1 MVKSTKIFLI
11 LSPLLALYLF
21 CLPANLFKSPVSAV
35 LTDKD
40 GVLLGARISADGQW
54 HFPPADAVPEKFA
67 KCIVTYE
74 DKRFWWH
81 PGVDFLSIGRAVRQN
96 ISRNEVVSGAS
107 TITMQVIRLSR
118 PDAPR
123 SVPEKLL
130 EAVMATR
137 LEMRCRKKEILLLYA
152 SNAPF
157 GGNVVGIEAA
167 AWRYF
172 GRPADELSW
181 AESAMLAVLPNSPA
195 LIHPGRNRQR
205 LLEKRNFLLDK
216 LCANGTIDETECEL
230 AKDEPLPERPLPMP
244 DKAYHLLERL
254 RAEGG
259 DKTYVCSVDAALQ
272 DRVNAIARSWF
283 PVYHSNMVDNMGI
296 LVRSVKTGEVLAYY
310 GNNMGLAGGLRGASV
325 DMIPAARSSGSTLK
339 PLLYAAMLQD
349 GSILPGT
356 LIKDTPYNYNNF
368 APHNFN
374 RTFDGAVPASEVIS
388 RSLNVPSVRMLEQY
402 GAPRFLELLQQMG
415 FHTITRD
422 ADHYGLSL
430 ILGGAEITLEDLV
443 GAYCDMAR
451 ELTADPDSETA
462 DVAGDEAPVRYAPSG
477 LSLPSSMGPSRSRGH
492 GRPRRPEPHHQTTS
506 ERRSSSG
513 FTERSDEGGVGG
525 NAPRPLGV
533 QGDNLSNARTSP
545 SLLSRAATWLTFEA
559 LAKANRP
566 EEEASWMGLSSGRK
580 VAWKTGTSWGNR
592 DAWSV
597 GVTPDY
603 VVGVWVG
610 NSDGE
615 GRAQMTGVGYAAPV
629 MFDVFAALP
638 PTRWFRMPMEEMVP
652 LVVCRQS
659 GLPASRICPDR
670 DTVWVPDIE
679 KRPDECRYH
688 RVVHLDARGSMQV
701 NSSCYPVEKMVEKV
715 WFVLPP
721 AMEWY
726 YMKNHLDYRPLPPK
740 HPDFDSASE
749 NGNPI
754 EIIYPQQGIT
764 VVTTIGLDG
773 REQGV
778 VVRAAHRDPSALL
791 YWHLDDDYLGT
802 TRGEHDLLVHP
813 EPGKHVLVA
822 MDANGSSRAVQFIV
836 K

>member
-11 LSPLLALYLF
+11 LFPLLALYLF
-21 CLPANLFKSPVSAV
+21 CLPGKLFKSPVSAV

-81 PGVDFLSIGRAVRQN
+81 PGVDFLSAGRALRQN
-96 ISRNEVVSGAS
+96 ISRSEVVSGAS

-123 SVPEKLL
+123 NVPEKLL
-130 EAVMATR
+130 EAVLATR
-137 LEMRCRKKEILLLYA
+137 LEMRCRKKEILLMYA

-157 GGNVVGIEAA
+157 GGNVVGIDAA

-195 LIHPGRNRQR
+195 LIHPGRNRER

-230 AKDEPLPERPLPMP
+230 AKDEPLPEKPLPMP

-259 DKTYVCSVDAALQ
+259 DRSYTCTVDAALQ
-272 DRVNAIARSWF
+272 ERVNAIARSWF
-283 PVYHSNMVDNMGI
+283 PMYHSNMVDNMGI
-296 LVRSVKTGEVLAYY
+296 LVRSVKTGDVLAYY

-368 APHNFN
+368 SPHNFN

-402 GAPRFLELLQQMG
+402 GAPRFLELLQEMG

-443 GAYCDMAR
+443 GAYCDMAA
-451 ELTADPDSETA
+451 ELTADPDAETA
-462 DVAGDEAPVRYAPSG
+462 DAAGDEADSDSASLAAKLTRQNLRYAHPSHR
-477 LSLPSSMGPSRSRGH
+477 SAAGPSHSRGH
-492 GRPRRPEPHHQTTS
+492 GRPRVAASATQSRYAE
-506 ERRSSSG
+506 SSSSLNSSIKQ
-513 FTERSDEGGVGG
+513 TIT
-525 NAPRPLGV
+525 PL
-533 QGDNLSNARTSP
+533 SK
-545 SLLSRAATWLTFEA
+545 AAIYLTFEA
-559 LAKANRP
+559 LSRANRP

-652 LVVCRQS
+652 VVVCRQS

-679 KRPDECRYH
+679 RRPEECRYH
-688 RVVHLDARGSMQV
+688 RVVHLDADERVQV

-726 YMKNHLDYRPLPPK
+726 YMKNHIDYRPLPPK

-778 VVRAAHRDPSALL
+778 VVRAAHRDPHALL
-791 YWHLDDDYLGT
+791 YWHLDNEYLGT
-802 TRGEHDLLVHP
+802 TRGEHDLVIHP
-813 EPGKHVLVA
+813 SPGKHVLVA
-822 MDANGSSRAVQFIV
+822 MDEGGSSRAVQFTA

>member
-1 MVKSTKIFLI
+1 MSKGTKLLLI
-11 LSPLLALYLF
+11 LSPLLALYIF
-21 CLPANLFKSPVSAV
+21 CLPRKMFDSPVSAI
-35 LTDKD
+35 LSDRN
-40 GVLLGARISADGQW
+40 GNLLGARISAEGQW
-54 HFPPADAVPEKFA
+54 HFPPADAVPEKFG
-67 KCIVTYE
+67 KCIVCYE
-74 DKRFWWH
+74 DKRFYLH
-81 PGVDFLSIGRAVRQN
+81 PGVDILSAGRALRQN
-96 ISRNEVVSGAS
+96 LSRGGVVSGAS

-130 EAVMATR
+130 EAVLATR
-137 LEMRCRKKEILLLYA
+137 LEMRCRKPEILLMYA

-157 GGNVVGIEAA
+157 GGNVVGLEAA

-216 LCANGTIDETECEL
+216 LCAAGTIDGLECEL
-230 AKDEPLPERPLPMP
+230 AKDEPLPEKPLPMP

-259 DKTYVCSVDAALQ
+259 DKAYGCSVDMALQ
-272 DRVNAIARSWF
+272 DRVNAVARSWF

-296 LVRSVKTGEVLAYY
+296 LVRSVQTGEVLAYY
-310 GNNMGLAGGLRGASV
+310 GNNRGLIDGLRGASV

-349 GSILPGT
+349 GMILPGT

-368 APHNFN
+368 SPHNFN
-374 RTFDGAVPASEVIS
+374 RSFDGAVPASEVIS

-402 GAPRFLELLQQMG
+402 GAARFLELLKELG
-415 FHTITRD
+415 FSSITRD

-430 ILGGAEITLEDLV
+430 ILGGAEITLENLV
-443 GAYCDMAR
+443 GAYCDMAAY
-451 ELTADPDSETA
+451 LSEPEGVETPA
-462 DVAGDEAPVRYAPSG
+462 CGTP
-477 LSLPSSMGPSRSRGH
+477 LSK
-492 GRPRRPEPHHQTTS
+492 
-506 ERRSSSG
+506 
-513 FTERSDEGGVGG
+513 
-525 NAPRPLGV
+525 
-533 QGDNLSNARTSP
+533 
-545 SLLSRAATWLTFEA
+545 AAIWLTFEA

-566 EEEASWMGLSSGRK
+566 EEESSWMGYSSGRK

-592 DAWSV
+592 DAWCV
-597 GVTPDY
+597 GVTPEY

-638 PTRWFRMPMEEMVP
+638 PTRWFRMPVEEMVP
-652 LVVCRQS
+652 LEVCRQS

-679 KRPDECRYH
+679 RRLDECRYH
-688 RVVHLDARGSMQV
+688 RVVHLDADGQMQV

-740 HPDFDSASE
+740 HPDFDAASE
-749 NGNPI
+749 SGNPI

-764 VVTTIGLDG
+764 VVTTVGLEG

-778 VVRAAHRDPSALL
+778 VVRAAHRDPSAVL
-791 YWHLDDDYLGT
+791 YWHLDDEYLGS

-813 EPGKHVLVA
+813 APGKHVLVA
-822 MDANGSSRAVQFIV
+822 MDANGSSRAVQFVV

>member
-1 MVKSTKIFLI
+1 MNKFTKIILI
-11 LSPLLALYLF
+11 LAPFVALYIF
-21 CLPANLFKSPVSAV
+21 CLPWKLFKSPNSAV
-35 LTDKD
+35 LTDRD
-40 GVLLGARISADGQW
+40 GVLLGARISSDGQW
-54 HFPPADAVPEKFA
+54 HFPPADGVPEKFA
-67 KCIVTYE
+67 ECIVCYE

-81 PGVDFLSIGRAVRQN
+81 PGIDILSAGRALRQN
-96 ISRNEVVSGAS
+96 LTRKEVVSGAS

-130 EAVMATR
+130 EAVLATR
-137 LEMRCRKKEILLLYA
+137 LELRCNKKQILLLYA

-157 GGNVVGIEAA
+157 GGNVVGLEAA

-181 AESAMLAVLPNSPA
+181 AESAMLAVLPNAPA
-195 LIHPGRNRQR
+195 LIHPGRNRQK

-216 LCANGTIDETECEL
+216 LCGKGIIDDIECEL
-230 AKDEPLPERPLPMP
+230 AKDEPLPDKPLPMP

-259 DKTYVCSVDAALQ
+259 DKAYVSSLDVALQ
-272 DRVNAIARSWF
+272 DRVNAVARAWF

-296 LVRSVKTGEVLAYY
+296 LVRKVDTGEILAYY
-310 GNNMGLAGGLRGASV
+310 GNTMGLMPGLRGASV
-325 DMIPAARSSGSTLK
+325 DMVPAARSSGSTLK

-349 GSILPGT
+349 GMILPGT

-368 APHNFN
+368 SPHNFN

-402 GAPRFLELLQQMG
+402 GAPRFLELLHELG
-415 FHTITRD
+415 FKTITRD

-443 GAYCDMAR
+443 GAYRDMAAYLAVP
-451 ELTADPDSETA
+451 E
-462 DVAGDEAPVRYAPSG
+462 VAQDASQAAPPVRYAPSG
-477 LSLPSSMGPSRSRGH
+477 LSLPSQATGPSRSRGH
-492 GRPRRPEPHHQTTS
+492 GRPRRPEAQPDYAIS
-506 ERRSSSG
+506 
-513 FTERSDEGGVGG
+513 
-525 NAPRPLGV
+525 PPL
-533 QGDNLSNARTSP
+533 SK
-545 SLLSRAATWLTFEA
+545 AAIWLTFEA

-566 EEEASWMGLSSGRK
+566 EEESSWMDFSSGRK
-580 VAWKTGTSWGNR
+580 IAWKTGTSWGNR

-597 GVTPDY
+597 GVTRDY

-638 PTRWFRMPMEEMVP
+638 PSRWFRKPVEDMVP
-652 LVVCRQS
+652 IEVCRQS
-659 GLPASRICPDR
+659 GRPASRICPDR

-688 RVVHLDARGSMQV
+688 RVVHLDADERMQV
-701 NSSCYPVEKMVEKV
+701 NSSCYPVEHMVEKV

-740 HPDFDSASE
+740 HPDFDAFSDNS
-749 NGNPI
+749 NPI

-764 VVTTIGLDG
+764 VVTTVGLDG

-778 VVRAAHRDPSALL
+778 VVRAAHRDPSALI
-791 YWHLDDDYLGT
+791 YWHLDDEFMGT
-802 TRGEHDLLVHP
+802 TRGEHELHLRP
-813 EPGKHVLVA
+813 APGRHVLVA
-822 MDANGSSRAVQFIV
+822 MDEGGATRTVLFNV

>member
-11 LSPLLALYLF
+11 LFPLLALYLF
-21 CLPANLFKSPVSAV
+21 CLPGKLFKSPVSAV

-123 SVPEKLL
+123 NVPEKLL

-137 LEMRCRKKEILLLYA
+137 LEMQCRKKEILLLYA

-157 GGNVVGIEAA
+157 GGNVVGIDAA

-230 AKDEPLPERPLPMP
+230 AKDEPLPEKPLPMP

-259 DKTYVCSVDAALQ
+259 DRSYTCTVDAALQ

-368 APHNFN
+368 SPHNFN

-402 GAPRFLELLQQMG
+402 GAPRFLELLQEME

-443 GAYCDMAR
+443 GAYCDMAA
-451 ELTADPDSETA
+451 ELTADPDEI
-462 DVAGDEAPVRYAPSG
+462 EANQDSAPLAAKLTRQNLRSAHPSHRYAA
-477 LSLPSSMGPSRSRGH
+477 GPSHSRGH
-492 GRPRRPEPHHQTTS
+492 GRPRVAASATQSRFAE
-506 ERRSSSG
+506 SSSSLNSSIKQ
-513 FTERSDEGGVGG
+513 TIT
-525 NAPRPLGV
+525 PL
-533 QGDNLSNARTSP
+533 SK
-545 SLLSRAATWLTFEA
+545 AAIYLTFEA
-559 LAKANRP
+559 LARANRP
-566 EEEASWMGLSSGRK
+566 EEESSWMGLSSGRK

-688 RVVHLDARGSMQV
+688 RVVHLDASGSMQV

-749 NGNPI
+749 NGSPI

-791 YWHLDDDYLGT
+791 YWHLDDEYLGT
-802 TRGEHDLLVHP
+802 TRGEHDLVIHP
-813 EPGKHVLVA
+813 SPGKHVLVA
-822 MDANGSSRAVQFIV
+822 MDEGGSSRAVQFTA

>member
-1 MVKSTKIFLI
+1 MSKGTKLLLI
-11 LSPLLALYLF
+11 LSPLLALYIF
-21 CLPANLFKSPVSAV
+21 CLPGKLFDPPVSAV

-54 HFPPADAVPEKFA
+54 HFPPAGSVPEKFA
-67 KCIVTYE
+67 KCIVCYE
-74 DKRFWWH
+74 DKRFAWH
-81 PGVDFLSIGRAVRQN
+81 PGVDFLSAGRALRQN
-96 ISRNEVVSGAS
+96 LKQGGVVSGAS

-118 PDAPR
+118 PEAPR
-123 SVPEKLL
+123 NIPEKLL
-130 EAVMATR
+130 EAVLATR
-137 LEMRCRKKEILLLYA
+137 LEMRCRKPEILLLYA

-157 GGNVVGIEAA
+157 GGNVVGLEAA

-195 LIHPGRNRQR
+195 LIHPGRNRQK

-216 LCANGTIDETECEL
+216 LSANGTIDETECTL
-230 AKDEPLPERPLPMP
+230 AKDEPLPEKPLPMP

-259 DKTYVCSVDAALQ
+259 DKAYSCSVDAALQ
-272 DRVNAIARSWF
+272 DRVNAVARSYF
-283 PVYHSNMVDNMGI
+283 GMYHSNMVDNMGI
-296 LVRSVKTGEVLAYY
+296 LVRSVRSGEVLAYY
-310 GNNMGLAGGLRGASV
+310 GNTIGLADGLRGASV

-349 GSILPGT
+349 GQILPGT

-374 RTFDGAVPASEVIS
+374 RSFDGAVPASEVIS

-402 GAPRFLELLQQMG
+402 GAGRFLELLKELG
-415 FHTITRD
+415 FTTITRD

-443 GAYCDMAR
+443 GVYCDMAR
-451 ELTADPDSETA
+451 ELTADPDSA
-462 DVAGDEAPVRYAPSG
+462 PLAAGLTRQNLRSAESPSIDD
-477 LSLPSSMGPSRSRGH
+477 SKP
-492 GRPRRPEPHHQTTS
+492 
-506 ERRSSSG
+506 
-513 FTERSDEGGVGG
+513 
-525 NAPRPLGV
+525 ACK
-533 QGDNLSNARTSP
+533 NLSK
-545 SLLSRAATWLTFEA
+545 AAIWLTFEA

-566 EEEASWMGLSSGRK
+566 EEESSWMGFSSGRK

-638 PTRWFRMPMEEMVP
+638 PSKWFRKPIEEMVP

-679 KRPDECRYH
+679 RRPDECRYH
-688 RVVHLDARGSMQV
+688 RIVHLDADGQVQV

-764 VVTTIGLDG
+764 VVTTVGLDG
-773 REQGV
+773 QEQGMI
-778 VVRAAHRDPSALL
+778 VRAAHRDPSALL

-813 EPGKHVLVA
+813 APGRHVLVV
-822 MDANGSSRAVQFIV
+822 MDATGASRAIQFTV

>member
-1 MVKSTKIFLI
+1 MSKSTKIILI
-11 LSPLLALYLF
+11 LAPFVALYIF
-21 CLPANLFKSPVSAV
+21 CLPWKLFKSPYSAV

-40 GVLLGARISADGQW
+40 GILLGARISADGQW
-54 HFPPADAVPEKFA
+54 HFPQSDEVPDKFA
-67 KCIVTYE
+67 KCIVCYE

-81 PGVDFLSIGRAVRQN
+81 PGVDFLSAGRALRQN
-96 ISRNEVVSGAS
+96 FKRREVVSGAS

-137 LEMRCRKKEILLLYA
+137 LELRCRKKKILLLYA

-157 GGNVVGIEAA
+157 GGNVVGLEAA

-195 LIHPGRNRQR
+195 LIHPGRNRAK

-216 LCANGTIDETECEL
+216 LCANGTIDRTECEL
-230 AKDEPLPERPLPMP
+230 AKDEPLPDRPLPMP

-259 DKTYVCSVDAALQ
+259 DKAYVCSVDAALQ
-272 DRVNAIARSWF
+272 NRVNAIARSWF
-283 PVYHSNMVDNMGI
+283 PLYHSNMVDNMGI
-296 LVRSVKTGEVLAYY
+296 LVRKVDTGEVLAYY
-310 GNNMGLAGGLRGASV
+310 GNTMGLVPGLRGASV
-325 DMIPAARSSGSTLK
+325 DMIPAPRSSGSTLK

-349 GSILPGT
+349 GLILPGT

-368 APHNFN
+368 SPHNFN

-402 GAPRFLELLQQMG
+402 GAPRFLELLQEMG
-415 FHTITRD
+415 FSTITRD
-422 ADHYGLSL
+422 AGHYGLSL
-430 ILGGAEITLEDLV
+430 ILGGAEITLENLV
-443 GAYCDMAR
+443 GAYRDMAAELSATESSEESSR
-451 ELTADPDSETA
+451 EA
-462 DVAGDEAPVRYAPSG
+462 APPLP
-477 LSLPSSMGPSRSRGH
+477 LSK
-492 GRPRRPEPHHQTTS
+492 
-506 ERRSSSG
+506 
-513 FTERSDEGGVGG
+513 
-525 NAPRPLGV
+525 
-533 QGDNLSNARTSP
+533 
-545 SLLSRAATWLTFEA
+545 AAIYLTFEA
-559 LAKANRP
+559 LSQSNRP
-566 EEEASWMGLSSGRK
+566 EEEASWMDFSSGRK

-597 GVTPDY
+597 GVNRDY

-638 PTRWFRMPMEEMVP
+638 PSGWFRKPVEDMVP
-652 LVVCRQS
+652 IEVCRRS
-659 GLPASRICPDR
+659 GLPASRICPEK
-670 DTVWVPDIE
+670 DTLWAPDI
-679 KRPDECRYH
+679 KRRPDECRYH
-688 RVVHLDARGSMQV
+688 RVVHLDADERMQV
-701 NSSCYPVEKMVEKV
+701 NSSCYPVEHMVEKT

-726 YMKNHLDYRPLPPK
+726 YMKDHLDYRPLPPK
-740 HPDFDSASE
+740 HPDFDASSDSS
-749 NGNPI
+749 NPI
-754 EIIYPQQGIT
+754 DIIYPQQGIT
-764 VVTTIGLDG
+764 VVTTVGLDG

-778 VVRAAHRDPSALL
+778 VARAAHRDPTALI
-791 YWHLDDDYLGT
+791 YWHLDDAYLGT
-802 TRGEHDLLVHP
+802 TRGSHELLVHP
-813 EPGKHVLVA
+813 KAGRHVLVA
-822 MDANGSSRAVQFIV
+822 MDESGASRTTVFTV

>member
-1 MVKSTKIFLI
+1 MSKIKKIILI
-11 LSPLLALYLF
+11 LAPFVALYAF
-21 CLPANLFKSPVSAV
+21 CLPWKLFKSPYSAI
-35 LTDKD
+35 LSDKD

-54 HFPPADAVPEKFA
+54 HFPPADKVPEKFA

-81 PGVDFLSIGRAVRQN
+81 PGVDFLSAGRALKQN
-96 ISRNEVVSGAS
+96 LTRGEVVSGAS

-137 LEMRCRKKEILLLYA
+137 LELRHSKKKILLLYA

-172 GRPADELSW
+172 GRPAEDLSW

-195 LIHPGRNRQR
+195 LIHPGRNRER
-205 LLEKRNFLLDK
+205 LLEKRNGLLDK
-216 LCANGTIDETECEL
+216 LCEKGVLDELECEL
-230 AKDEPLPERPLPMP
+230 AKDEPLPDKPLPMP

-259 DKTYVCSVDAALQ
+259 DKAYTCSIDAALQ
-272 DRVNAIARSWF
+272 DRVNGIARNWSEQ
-283 PVYHSNMVDNMGI
+283 YRQNMVDNMGI
-296 LVRSVKTGEVLAYY
+296 LVRSVATGEVLAYY
-310 GNNMGLAGGLRGASV
+310 GNTRGVAPGLRGADV
-325 DMIPAARSSGSTLK
+325 DMIKAPRSSGSTLK

-349 GSILPGT
+349 GEILPGT

-368 APHNFN
+368 SPHNFN
-374 RTFDGAVPASEVIS
+374 RTFDGAVPANEVIE

-402 GAPRFLELLQQMG
+402 GAARFLDVLKEMG
-415 FHTITRD
+415 FSTITKD

-430 ILGGAEITLEDLV
+430 ILGGAEITLENLV
-443 GAYCDMAR
+443 SAYRNMAAKLA
-451 ELTADPDSETA
+451 EDNDTAG
-462 DVAGDEAPVRYAPSG
+462 V
-477 LSLPSSMGPSRSRGH
+477 LP
-492 GRPRRPEPHHQTTS
+492 
-506 ERRSSSG
+506 
-513 FTERSDEGGVGG
+513 
-525 NAPRPLGV
+525 
-533 QGDNLSNARTSP
+533 
-545 SLLSRAATWLTFEA
+545 LSRAAIYLTFEA

-566 EEEASWMGLSSGRK
+566 EEESSWMGFSSGRK
-580 VAWKTGTSWGNR
+580 IAWKTGTSWGNR

-597 GVTPDY
+597 GVTKDY

-638 PTRWFRMPMEEMVP
+638 PSHWFSMPLDDMVP
-652 LVVCRQS
+652 LVVCHQS
-659 GLPASRICPDR
+659 GLPASAICPDR
-670 DTVWVPDIE
+670 DTIWVPDIE
-679 KRPDECRYH
+679 RRPDECRYH
-688 RVVHLDARGSMQV
+688 RTVHLDAEERMQV

-726 YMKNHLDYRPLPPK
+726 YIKNHLDYRPLPPK
-740 HPDFDSASE
+740 HPDFDAASE
-749 NGNPI
+749 NGSPI
-754 EIIYPQQGIT
+754 EIIYPQHGIT
-764 VVTTIGLDG
+764 VVTTVGLDG
-773 REQGV
+773 REQGM
-778 VVRAAHRDPSALL
+778 VVRAAHRDPSAVL
-791 YWHLDDDYLGT
+791 YWHLDDQFLGQ
-802 TRGEHDLLVHP
+802 TRGEHDLMIHP

-822 MDANGSSRAVQFIV
+822 VDANGASRAVQFVV

>member
-1 MVKSTKIFLI
+1 MSKSTKFILI

-21 CLPANLFKSPVSAV
+21 CLPGKLFDSPVSAV

-40 GVLLGARISADGQW
+40 GVLLGARISAEGQW
-54 HFPPADAVPEKFA
+54 HFPPAEAVPDKFA
-67 KCIVTYE
+67 KCIVCYE
-74 DKRFWWH
+74 DKRFAWH
-81 PGVDFLSIGRAVRQN
+81 PGVDFLSAGRALRQN
-96 ISRNEVVSGAS
+96 LSRGGVVSGAS

-118 PDAPR
+118 PGAPR
-123 SVPEKLL
+123 NVPEKLL
-130 EAVMATR
+130 EAVLATR
-137 LEMRCRKKEILLLYA
+137 LEMRCRKSEILLLYA

-157 GGNVVGIEAA
+157 GGNVVGLEAA

-181 AESAMLAVLPNSPA
+181 AESAMLAVLSNSPA
-195 LIHPGRNRQR
+195 LIHPGRNRQK

-216 LCANGTIDETECEL
+216 LCANGTIDKTECAL
-230 AKDEPLPERPLPMP
+230 AKDEPLPEKPLPMP

-259 DKTYVCSVDAALQ
+259 DKSYVCSVDAALQ
-272 DRVNAIARSWF
+272 DRVNAVARSYF
-283 PVYHSNMVDNMGI
+283 GVYHSNMVDNMGI
-296 LVRSVKTGEVLAYY
+296 LVRSVRSGEVLAYY
-310 GNNMGLAGGLRGASV
+310 GNTMGLAEGLRGASV
-325 DMIPAARSSGSTLK
+325 DMIPAPRSSGSTLK

-349 GSILPGT
+349 GLILPGT

-374 RTFDGAVPASEVIS
+374 RSFDGAVPASEVIS

-402 GAPRFLELLQQMG
+402 GAGRFLELLKELG
-415 FHTITRD
+415 FSTITRD

-443 GAYCDMAR
+443 GVYCDMACQ
-451 ELTADPDSETA
+451 LTADPDEEGV
-462 DVAGDEAPVRYAPSG
+462 VAPDGVAARDHVNGRGPSQMGGIAPKGRTGPG
-477 LSLPSSMGPSRSRGH
+477 SLPPSK
-492 GRPRRPEPHHQTTS
+492 
-506 ERRSSSG
+506 SG
-513 FTERSDEGGVGG
+513 K
-525 NAPRPLGV
+525 
-533 QGDNLSNARTSP
+533 
-545 SLLSRAATWLTFEA
+545 LLSKSAIWLTFDA

-566 EEEASWMGLSSGRK
+566 EEESSWMGFSSGRK

-638 PTRWFRMPMEEMVP
+638 PSRWFRKPVEEMVP

-679 KRPDECRYH
+679 RRPDECRYH
-688 RVVHLDARGSMQV
+688 RIVHLDADGQVQV

-740 HPDFDSASE
+740 HPDFDAASE

-791 YWHLDDDYLGT
+791 YWHLDDEYLGT

-813 EPGKHVLVA
+813 APGRHVLVA
-822 MDANGSSRAVQFIV
+822 MDATGASRAVQFVV